1 MFNIHFSWFKDN
13 LDLLLLKFYEIFV
26 VLDSAIGMDALDG
39 VRYVCVCVC
48 VCYICVLTFDSSTM
62 LTAELFLGLINSK
75 ICNYKYLS

>member
-26 VLDSAIGMDALDG
+26 VLDGAIGMDALNG

-48 VCYICVLTFDSSTM
+48 VTFV
-62 LTAELFLGLINSK
+62 F
-75 ICNYKYLS
+75 

>member
-48 VCYICVLTFDSSTM
+48 VCVLTFDSSTM

>member
-1 MFNIHFSWFKDN
+1 M
-13 LDLLLLKFYEIFV
+13 LKFYEIFV

-48 VCYICVLTFDSSTM
+48 VCVLTFDSSTM